1 MGQGDLTPIAGPE
14 ISDSKA
20 TAKESLKVAG
30 RFAQTLLKKLPECI
44 NTNPVKMAF
53 SIAKVVIEIK
63 DVGCP
68 LCLLGTG

>member
-1 MGQGDLTPIAGPE
+1 VGQGDLTPIAGPE
-14 ISDSKA
+14 ISNSKA

-53 SIAKVVIEIK
+53 SIAKVVIEII
-63 DVGCP
+63 DVGCR
-68 LCLLGTG
+68 LCISGTG